1 MEHELDSRASVLRTP
16 YLESRDDSSM
26 RDSEEKPKSGY
37 SGVSMENF
45 SGFFFFFSQSSRPQ
59 IGEMAVGRLISCS
72 VHPNLL
78 LFCAW
83 FFSCCIFLP
92 EGTFVP
98 SQRYPSRDELCPG
111 DTPYC
116 A

>member
-45 SGFFFFFSQSSRPQ
+45 SGFFFFFSELEASDWRDGSWASDFVFSTPKFA
-59 IGEMAVGRLISCS
+59 AVLC
-72 VHPNLL
+72 VV
-78 LFCAW
+78 
-83 FFSCCIFLP
+83 FFMLYFPARRDLRTVSA
-92 EGTFVP
+92 VP
-98 SQRYPSRDELCPG
+98 K
-111 DTPYC
+111 
-116 A
+116 

>member
-45 SGFFFFFSQSSRPQ
+45 SGFFFFFLRAR
-59 IGEMAVGRLISCS
+59 GLRLERWQLG
-72 VHPNLL
+72 V
-78 LFCAW
+78 
-83 FFSCCIFLP
+83 
-92 EGTFVP
+92 
-98 SQRYPSRDELCPG
+98 
-111 DTPYC
+111 
-116 A
+116 